1 MVENFGSYLKR
12 ERESRGV
19 PLEEISGAT
28 KIHIRFLKA
37 LEENSFDQLPGE
49 VFIKGYIR
57 SYANI
62 IGSDVEEL
70 LNIYKESVEFNKQEN
85 CPQETASFKTQPK
98 TFLAYGLLILVAAGF
113 LFGVGVLIKNGIGD
127 SSGKSE
133 EKNVPLLQIQ
143 AGAANQEPS
152 VSSSSDL
159 FEEPPVE
166 ENVDAQEEDSADLGI
181 PELSIQINPSG
192 KPARK
197 EDVDEKKVSPPQES
211 IALTT
216 QTTSVSQP
224 DLESQNPADIE
235 KSLKLSIHVKEISW
249 FNMTIDDLR
258 EEDFILPAGTSKT
271 FWGNEAIR
279 LTIGNKTGVE
289 LVLNGKAITLPESED
304 KVVKDFIIHSK
315 LVD

>member
-1 MVENFGSYLKR
+1 MVENFGSYLKH
-12 ERESRGV
+12 ERELRGV
-19 PLEEISGAT
+19 PLEEISGTT

-57 SYANI
+57 SYANT
-62 IGSDVEEL
+62 IGSDVEEM
-70 LNIYKESVEFNKQEN
+70 LNIYKESVECNKQEK
-85 CPQETASFKTQPK
+85 CPQETASFNTQAK

-143 AGAANQEPS
+143 AVAANQEPS

>member
-1 MVENFGSYLKR
+1 MVENFGSYLKH
-12 ERESRGV
+12 ERELRGV
-19 PLEEISGAT
+19 PLEEISGTT

-57 SYANI
+57 SYANV
-62 IGSDVEEL
+62 IGSDGEEL

-85 CPQETASFKTQPK
+85 CPQETASFNTQPK

-133 EKNVPLLQIQ
+133 EKNVQLFQIQ

-224 DLESQNPADIE
+224 DLESQNPGDIE

-249 FNMTIDDLR
+249 FNMTIDDLM

>member
-1 MVENFGSYLKR
+1 MGLK
-12 ERESRGV
+12 
-19 PLEEISGAT
+19 
-28 KIHIRFLKA
+28 
-37 LEENSFDQLPGE
+37 N
-49 VFIKGYIR
+49 
-57 SYANI
+57 
-62 IGSDVEEL
+62 
-70 LNIYKESVEFNKQEN
+70 QEN
-85 CPQETASFKTQPK
+85 LPQEKSSFNTQPK
-98 TFLAYGLLILVAAGF
+98 TLLAYGLLILVAAGF

-152 VSSSSDL
+152 VSSSPDL

-181 PELSIQINPSG
+181 PELSIQINLSG

>member
-1 MVENFGSYLKR
+1 MVENFGSYLKH
-12 ERESRGV
+12 ERELRGV
-19 PLEEISGAT
+19 PLEEISGTT

-57 SYANI
+57 SYANT
-62 IGSDVEEL
+62 IGSDVEEM

-85 CPQETASFKTQPK
+85 CPQETASFNTQPK

-143 AGAANQEPS
+143 AGTANQEPS

>member
-1 MVENFGSYLKR
+1 M
-12 ERESRGV
+12 
-19 PLEEISGAT
+19 
-28 KIHIRFLKA
+28 
-37 LEENSFDQLPGE
+37 
-49 VFIKGYIR
+49 
-57 SYANI
+57 
-62 IGSDVEEL
+62 
-70 LNIYKESVEFNKQEN
+70 
-85 CPQETASFKTQPK
+85 
-98 TFLAYGLLILVAAGF
+98 
-113 LFGVGVLIKNGIGD
+113 
-127 SSGKSE
+127 
-133 EKNVPLLQIQ
+133 LQIQ

-211 IALTT
+211 IA

-289 LVLNGKAITLPESED
+289 LVLNGKAITLPERED
-304 KVVKDFIIHSK
+304 KVVKDFIINSK
-315 LVD
+315 LLG

>member
-1 MVENFGSYLKR
+1 MVENFGSYLKH
-12 ERESRGV
+12 ERELRGV
-19 PLEEISGAT
+19 PLEEISGTT

-57 SYANI
+57 SYANT
-62 IGSDVEEL
+62 IGSDVEEM

-85 CPQETASFKTQPK
+85 CPQETASFNTQPK

-152 VSSSSDL
+152 VSSRSDL

>member
-1 MVENFGSYLKR
+1 M
-12 ERESRGV
+12 
-19 PLEEISGAT
+19 
-28 KIHIRFLKA
+28 
-37 LEENSFDQLPGE
+37 
-49 VFIKGYIR
+49 
-57 SYANI
+57 
-62 IGSDVEEL
+62 
-70 LNIYKESVEFNKQEN
+70 
-85 CPQETASFKTQPK
+85 
-98 TFLAYGLLILVAAGF
+98 
-113 LFGVGVLIKNGIGD
+113 
-127 SSGKSE
+127 
-133 EKNVPLLQIQ
+133 LQIQ

-197 EDVDEKKVSPPQES
+197 EDVDEKKVAPPQES

>member
-1 MVENFGSYLKR
+1 MVENFGSYLKH
-12 ERESRGV
+12 ERELRGV
-19 PLEEISGAT
+19 PLEEISGTT

-57 SYANI
+57 SYANV
-62 IGSDVEEL
+62 IGSDGEEL

-85 CPQETASFKTQPK
+85 CPQETASFNTQPK
-98 TFLAYGLLILVAAGF
+98 TFLAYGLLILVVAGF

-143 AGAANQEPS
+143 AAAANQEPS

-258 EEDFILPAGTSKT
+258 EEDFILLAGTSKT

>member
-1 MVENFGSYLKR
+1 MVENFGSYLKH
-12 ERESRGV
+12 ERELRGV
-19 PLEEISGAT
+19 PLEEISGTT

-57 SYANI
+57 SYANT
-62 IGSDVEEL
+62 IGSDVEEM

-85 CPQETASFKTQPK
+85 CPQETASFNTQPK

-133 EKNVPLLQIQ
+133 EKNVPLLQIE
-143 AGAANQEPS
+143 AGVANQEPS